1 MLDPYCFF
9 FYPYISIQNFIFCNM
24 LKKDEEFKA
33 TEQAKL
39 NSANKMIKFNADDFF
54 FKK

>member
-1 MLDPYCFF
+1 
-9 FYPYISIQNFIFCNM
+9 M

-54 FKK
+54 LRNDSTKIILLFKHAKKKLFLI